1 MLIIWNYQTP
11 WTMSLSCRA
20 INKKIGLKSVEEGLC
35 RSPILPGMARNLS
48 SLEFPFPTLPEDGDL
63 FSAEYKTERH
73 RLRDPDLMKM
83 IENTTLKT
91 R

>member
-1 MLIIWNYQTP
+1 MYIPYPTWHGP
-11 WTMSLSCRA
+11 
-20 INKKIGLKSVEEGLC
+20 K
-35 RSPILPGMARNLS
+35 PIPPLNS
-48 SLEFPFPTLPEDGDL
+48 PFPTLLEDGDL

-83 IENTTLKT
+83 IENTALKT